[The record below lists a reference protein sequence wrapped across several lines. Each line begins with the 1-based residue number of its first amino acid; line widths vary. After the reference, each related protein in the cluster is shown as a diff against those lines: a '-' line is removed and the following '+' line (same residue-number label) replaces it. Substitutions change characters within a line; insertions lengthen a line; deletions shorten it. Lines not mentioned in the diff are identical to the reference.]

1 MADTELDRIFV
12 VVNEDVITQSEIERE
27 LRVTIYELR
36 SRGQVIPPISE
47 LKGDVIDNIVLQKLQ
62 LQKALKLG
70 LTINEDELTLA
81 IKDIAKRNNL
91 SALRLREEIEKT
103 GLSYDEYR
111 QELTLQLLTQK
122 LVEQEIN
129 RYVRVT
135 EADIKDYLENNP
147 RSEDRVE
154 YELSH
159 VLIEIKDS
167 EEKALSIAKDIYE
180 RISSGTPFALIA
192 TEMAGIGL
200 ARDTSKLG
208 WRNSDQLP
216 DIFVEAIRNLSV
228 GGVSPPIQSQNGF
241 HILRLTGKR
250 GEGSYTVDQKRVR
263 HILVV
268 EDELT
273 DKAKIIKRLLRI
285 RQRIIAGEDFGDI
298 ARLQSSDVSSRVLGG
313 DLGWLSPDD
322 LELELESILGSLPM
336 GEISMPIQTKFG
348 YHLIQVT
355 GTRTHDIGDQLQR
368 QKARLE
374 LRSEKFNQQYKVWK
388 KKLLSKA
395 WIDYRVSDED

>member
-1 MADTELDRIFV
+1 MAETELDRIYV

-36 SRGQVIPPISE
+36 STGQVIPPISE
-47 LKGDVIDNIVLQKLQ
+47 LRGDVIDNIVLQKLQ

-81 IKDIAKRNNL
+81 IRDIAKRNNL
-91 SALRLREEIEKT
+91 STLRLREEIEKT
-103 GLSYDEYR
+103 GLSYNEYR

-122 LVEQEIN
+122 LVEQEVN

-159 VLIEIKDS
+159 VLIEVKDS
-167 EEKALSIAKDIYE
+167 EERALSLAKDIYE
-180 RISSGTPFALIA
+180 RISSGTPFALVA

-200 ARDTSKLG
+200 ARDISNLG

-216 DIFVEAIRNLSV
+216 DIFIDAIRNLSV

-250 GEGSYTVDQKRVR
+250 GEGSYKVDQKRVR

-268 EDELT
+268 EDDIT
-273 DKAKIIKRLLRI
+273 DKVKIIKRLLRI

-322 LELELESILGSLPM
+322 LEPELENILGSLPM
-336 GEISMPIQTKFG
+336 GEISMPIQTKLG
-348 YHLIQVT
+348 YHLIQAT
-355 GTRTHDIGDQLQR
+355 ATRTYDIGNQLER
-368 QKARLE
+368 QKARLA
-374 LRSEKFNQQYKVWK
+374 LRSEKFNQQYKVWE

-395 WIDYRVSDED
+395 WIDYRVGDED